1 MTTWQGTTSESLLLR
16 RVGVPAEQAR
26 APRGAGAPA
35 PQFSHTSVVVIDI
48 TIVIQLSNL

>member
-1 MTTWQGTTSESLLLR
+1 MTTWKATGSELPFLR

-35 PQFSHTSVVVIDI
+35 PQFSHTSVVVSANILI
-48 TIVIQLSNL
+48 KLSHL